1 MMMLA
6 LDETFTDQSPE
17 VLQRL
22 YDSFNSIP
30 KAGMPSFTRMEK
42 ILLRQ
47 TERKD
52 LFAER
57 FPIDRSDGEAGSRET
72 FEETE
77 EGSSVSS
84 HQQQQRPPQ
93 QQTLRSSISSRA
105 SRPAAGRKLSDSS
118 SLIQR
123 TPSIREGVFA
133 PDVPAQSQPKRRRTI
148 QRDTHYFDTEVTYG
162 SATAPMRI
170 PTALFADDVGDV
182 S

>member
-6 LDETFTDQSPE
+6 LDETFADQSPE

-30 KAGMPSFTRMEK
+30 KAGMPNFTQMEK

-57 FPIDRSDGEAGSRET
+57 FAINGNEAGPGSREM
-72 FEETE
+72 FEETDE
-77 EGSSVSS
+77 NSSVSS
-84 HQQQQRPPQ
+84 HQQH
-93 QQTLRSSISSRA
+93 QQTLRNSISSRI
-105 SRPAAGRKLSDSS
+105 SRPAQGRKLSDSS

-133 PDVPAQSQPKRRRTI
+133 PDVPAQPLPKRRRTV

-162 SATAPMRI
+162 NATAPMRI
-170 PTALFADDVGDV
+170 PTALFPDDVGDV
-182 S
+182 SFPV